1 MKTLMPYLT
10 KYKKS
15 TALLCVLLFVQVM
28 GTLYIPTLIADI
40 VNNGIVKGDV
50 NYVWKVGEIML
61 GAAVATAAASV
72 LVTYFSAWI
81 SMSFATDVRGAL
93 FRKVQGFTI
102 NEFNQFGSASL
113 ITRST
118 SDITQIQQGYSI
130 IVELLLPAP
139 FMTVAGLILAFSK
152 DRTLALMLLGF
163 MLVILLIMFYVA
175 RIILP
180 IFEKMQ
186 AMMDK
191 INLTVRESI
200 IGVRVIRSFN
210 RAEFEKKRSD
220 ATFTDYAAL
229 AIKSNKIFAV
239 LMPLIML
246 LMDVFTVL
254 IIWIGGNQAAA
265 GSMGIGDIMAI
276 MEYAVLTLMYLLM
289 GSAAFIF
296 IPRAQTSAKRI
307 AAVLDAGDGLS
318 ENKASGASTAD
329 AADSDDEAVS
339 QENNSSVQPKVVFKN
354 VSFRYAGAEEAVL
367 HDISFSAKAGETT
380 AIIGSTG
387 SGKSTIANL
396 LMGLYEIDSGC
407 IMIDGRDVRSC
418 GRDELRSK
426 IGYVPQKAF
435 LFSGT
440 IADNLRHGKKEA
452 TIEEMRH
459 AADIAQIDEF
469 IEKGDM
475 GFDQPVSQG
484 GSNFSGGQKQR
495 IAIARALIRQPEIF
509 LFDDSFSALDF
520 KTDARLRAALA
531 AEVTDSAVIIVAQ
544 RISTIISADQIIVL
558 DDGRIVGRGTHR
570 ELMDG
575 CTVYQQI
582 AESQLSEEELA

>member
-289 GSAAFIF
+289 GAAAFIF

-318 ENKASGASTAD
+318 ENKASGALIAD

-339 QENNSSVQPKVVFKN
+339 QENNSSAQPKVVFKS

-495 IAIARALIRQPEIF
+495 IAIARALIRQPEIY

-575 CTVYQQI
+575 CNVYQQI
-582 AESQLSEEELA
+582 AESQLSEEELE